1 VAFSQPVEAPT
12 HVLIVRLCAA
22 HYSAWR
28 VWGFAGALS
37 RESNRA
43 KTRDENMLSS
53 ASWTLDDDRYIS
65 EALIGRLHRAT
76 EDSVLGL
83 VSAFRPDDRAKLAM
97 HCYRKSHLRQIGLTI
112 ATTCELGF
120 LVQELGPVLG
130 RAIFAQSRSRSR
142 ERGRAWERQ
151 PRTITL
157 ACSARGSFQP
167 SDVDAPSACE
177 QGLPA

>member
-1 VAFSQPVEAPT
+1 
-12 HVLIVRLCAA
+12 
-22 HYSAWR
+22 
-28 VWGFAGALS
+28 
-37 RESNRA
+37 
-43 KTRDENMLSS
+43 MLSS

-65 EALIGRLHRAT
+65 EALVGRLHRAT

-112 ATTCELGF
+112 ATTCELGS
-120 LVQELGPVLG
+120 LMRELGPVLG
-130 RAIFAQSRSRSR
+130 RAIFAQSRSRSE

-157 ACSARGSFQP
+157 ACSVGGPFSQ
-167 SDVDAPSACE
+167 VMLNAPSACE
-177 QGLPA
+177 RGLRA